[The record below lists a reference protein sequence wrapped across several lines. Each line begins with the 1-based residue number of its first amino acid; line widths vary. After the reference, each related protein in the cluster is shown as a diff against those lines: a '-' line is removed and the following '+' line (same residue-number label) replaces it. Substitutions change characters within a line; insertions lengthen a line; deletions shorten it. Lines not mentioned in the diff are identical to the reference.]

1 MPIKGFVL
9 IPVCDG
15 SLGVFVRFFSC
26 HKSARRLRLRRL
38 TRSYV
43 NLRGGSERLSSASSR
58 PSIRA
63 TRTSETAE
71 PSPPRGSLTCFHQRS
86 SHSSSATSSSL
97 HKSSSV
103 PYVPAASLLA
113 DRLTGGSACLSVC
126 LSVCVCLCGCLSVVV
141 GVFVCLCLCVCWC
154 RYWLWF

>member
-1 MPIKGFVL
+1 MKQRGVIVREKNSADRAQLQNNSILDSAIKKIQGFL
-9 IPVCDG
+9 QN
-15 SLGVFVRFFSC
+15 
-26 HKSARRLRLRRL
+26 RRAE
-38 TRSYV
+38 
-43 NLRGGSERLSSASSR
+43 GGTLDPA
-58 PSIRA
+58 
-63 TRTSETAE
+63 
-71 PSPPRGSLTCFHQRS
+71 C
-86 SHSSSATSSSL
+86 
-97 HKSSSV
+97 V